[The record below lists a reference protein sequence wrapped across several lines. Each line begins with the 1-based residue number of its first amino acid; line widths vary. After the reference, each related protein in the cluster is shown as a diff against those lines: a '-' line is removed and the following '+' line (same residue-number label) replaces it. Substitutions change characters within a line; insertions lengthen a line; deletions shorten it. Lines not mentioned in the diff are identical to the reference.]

1 MEFIQEI
8 TYLEWKVEHMSEILM
23 TNKVKKHIGFHYLLT
38 ETHLPTS
45 CFDLFGIEYISQ
57 DVLSKING
65 LKTTGLK
72 RSWYFNNQGANE
84 N

>member
-1 MEFIQEI
+1 
-8 TYLEWKVEHMSEILM
+8 MSEILM

-72 RSWYFNNQGANE
+72 RS
-84 N
+84 